1 MGMTAMAKKIKEV
14 HPNYLILYKSG
25 AFYKS
30 LGKDAYLLSSIF
42 DYNIKFI
49 EENIAT
55 CGFPLNSIIK
65 VRSKLEEKNI
75 NYMLID
81 QRNNYDID
89 ISEDFRNLN
98 KYEDEFKKAYTK
110 VKHKKMISR
119 IVEELM
125 LIIDK
130 PYFKDTIRKVEDII
144 DENGEI

>member
-14 HPNYLILYKSG
+14 HPNFLILYKTG

-30 LGKDAYLLSSIF
+30 FGKDAYLLSSIF

-49 EENIAT
+49 EQNIPT